1 NISPRTIQRL
11 RSLGHD
17 VVPADSLLPA
27 NAPDEAIVAMALQ
40 RDRVILTHDM
50 DFSAIIA
57 RSGLARPSLISLRL
71 ARAGSAYVKPNT

>member
-1 NISPRTIQRL
+1 MKLLADLNISPRTIQRL

-40 RDRVILTHDM
+40 R
-50 DFSAIIA
+50 
-57 RSGLARPSLISLRL
+57 
-71 ARAGSAYVKPNT
+71 